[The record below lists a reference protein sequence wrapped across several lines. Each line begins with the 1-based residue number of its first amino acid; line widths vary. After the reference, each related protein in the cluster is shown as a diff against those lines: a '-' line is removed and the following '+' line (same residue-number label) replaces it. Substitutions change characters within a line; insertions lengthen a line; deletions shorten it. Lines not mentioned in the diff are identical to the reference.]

1 MNQIGVIITAVIG
14 LAGKVFSKGW
24 RYLVK
29 SELTAT
35 ESIIGEVLSGNRD
48 VKVTSTA
55 EAGINGGGGDG
66 GACTREDKMEAHTTA
81 GYDKPF
87 QFPQFE
93 IVHQSPSDHH
103 YLDNV
108 KQVRNF
114 LFSDQLVK
122 RMHKCG

>member
-29 SELTAT
+29 SELTAI

-55 EAGINGGGGDG
+55 EAGINGGGGNSGGSTGEKSEADG
-66 GACTREDKMEAHTTA
+66 TPD
-81 GYDKPF
+81 DKPF
-87 QFPQFE
+87 SFPRFE
-93 IVHQSPSDHH
+93 IVQQCPSDHH
-103 YLDNV
+103 YINNMD
-108 KQVRNF
+108 QVRNF
-114 LFSDQLVK
+114 FFSDTV
-122 RMHKCG
+122 RNCGIYLPL